1 MKRTTKRLAVK
12 SETLALLSTPSLVR
26 VRGGDSA
33 EPTGSILHNLCNSVG
48 CPKPP

>member
-1 MKRTTKRLAVK
+1 MRKIKHTKF
-12 SETLALLSTPSLVR
+12 TLARETIVNLAL

-48 CPKPP
+48 CPKPK